1 VIMERLLDAVAYM
14 HLNNVVHRDIKL
26 ENLVLKQAGDLS
38 SVIVVDFGFAKAA
51 RAREKME
58 DVVGTKWYSA
68 PELLVCDP
76 YTPAVDLWALGVGLY
91 MLLSGEVRAC
101 VCIVLLVCDPYTP
114 AVDLWALGVGL
125 YMLLSG
131 EVRACVCIVLLVC
144 DPYTPA
150 VDFWALGVGLYML
163 LSGEVRA
170 CVCIVLL
177 VCDPYTPAV
186 DLWALGV
193 GLYMLLSGEVRACV
207 CIVDPSQRAVASW
220 VVGNDLCS
228 KGRLYCAPSA
238 WSEPWW
244 HYGHGETLTQRGS
257 SLL

>member
-1 VIMERLLDAVAYM
+1 MERLLDAVAYM

-131 EVRACVCIVLLVC
+131 EVRACVCIV
-144 DPYTPA
+144 
-150 VDFWALGVGLYML
+150 
-163 LSGEVRA
+163 
-170 CVCIVLL
+170 
-177 VCDPYTPAV
+177 
-186 DLWALGV
+186 
-193 GLYMLLSGEVRACV
+193 
-207 CIVDPSQRAVASW
+207 DPSQRAVASW

>member
-150 VDFWALGVGLYML
+150 VD
-163 LSGEVRA
+163 
-170 CVCIVLL
+170 
-177 VCDPYTPAV
+177 
-186 DLWALGV
+186 LWALGV